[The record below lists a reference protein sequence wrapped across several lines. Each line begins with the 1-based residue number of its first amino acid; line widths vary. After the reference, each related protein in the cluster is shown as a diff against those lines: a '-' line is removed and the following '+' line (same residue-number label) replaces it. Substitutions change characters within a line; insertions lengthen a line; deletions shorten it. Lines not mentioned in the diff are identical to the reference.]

1 MLVLA
6 VVALAARGLYPVCS
20 SFDECITETNPEIFL
35 LSNLIS
41 F

>member
-20 SFDECITETNPEIFL
+20 SFNEFTETNPEIFL